1 MIIRNYTN
9 ADLPALLDFVAAHSS
24 WGADGQE
31 LGRATFAQGL
41 GQPGLAPE
49 RNGFLLDDG
58 GALRGFA
65 LLSLELPIG
74 RSVIELVAGD
84 VGLDEVMGLVS
95 HTVQRARESGAA
107 VAHICLPAS
116 SPLRGRLPDLGF
128 HPVQTYLDMLW
139 RGDTLAA
146 AALPDGYSVRPFQE
160 GDAARLAAIQNAA
173 FAASWG
179 FCPNTPEQIAYRSR
193 MANTSAAGILFL
205 QDGAETAG
213 YCWTTLLP
221 VNGAR
226 RGRIGMIGIA
236 PAYRGR
242 GVSRPILYA
251 GMAYLRTLGV
261 DGIGL
266 EVDGSNAPAVGLY
279 TSTGFQITGEL
290 HWFERPLA

>member
-1 MIIRNYTN
+1 MIIRNYTT
-9 ADLPALLDFVAAHSS
+9 ADLPALLDFVAANSS

-84 VGLDEVMGLVS
+84 IGQAEVMGLVS

-116 SPLRGRLPDLGF
+116 SPMRGRLPDLGF
-128 HPVQTYLDMLW
+128 RPVRTYLDMLW
-139 RGDTLAA
+139 RGDALEAA
-146 AALPDGYSVRPFQE
+146 ELPDGFAVRPFQE

-290 HWFERPLA
+290 HWFELLLA